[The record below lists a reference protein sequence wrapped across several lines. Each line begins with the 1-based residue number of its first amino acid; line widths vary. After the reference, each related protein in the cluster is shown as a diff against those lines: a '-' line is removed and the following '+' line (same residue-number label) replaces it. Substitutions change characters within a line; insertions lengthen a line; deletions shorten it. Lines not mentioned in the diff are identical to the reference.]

1 VKSGLRNLQPDISA
15 GVGDLGCLGL
25 EAGRERRNGQRT
37 DFGSIVRVGVD
48 LLAGEGVAWRVSAI
62 SLTSLQVSSSIPD
75 ALDPEPA
82 VVVVPPALLVVVLA
96 LVETFVVVA
105 DEVVLPVVVV
115 ALVVV
120 TRVVE
125 AAPPGWH

>member
-1 VKSGLRNLQPDISA
+1 LEEGLSDLQPDISA

-25 EAGRERRNGQRT
+25 KAGRKRRNGQRA
-37 DFGSIVRVGVD
+37 DLGSVVRVGVD

-82 VVVVPPALLVVVLA
+82 VVVVPPALLVVLA

>member
-1 VKSGLRNLQPDISA
+1 LSGLQPDISA

-25 EAGRERRNGQRT
+25 EAGRERRNGQRA
-37 DFGSIVRVGVD
+37 DLGSIVRVGVD
-48 LLAGEGVAWRVSAI
+48 LLAGEGVAWRVSAN

-96 LVETFVVVA
+96 LVETLVVVA